1 MKQQEHGHMPVANE
15 DIARIFDE
23 MADLLALQNEN
34 PFRIRAYQR
43 AAQSIRGQ
51 QRELSGRV
59 RESSD
64 PAADLDAVPGIGRD
78 LAAKIIEIVNTG
90 RCKALEQLRSEVPRG
105 LLELLRIP
113 GLGPKRVQTLHA
125 KLRIRSRKDLERAV
139 ASQAIAKVAGFGP
152 KFTARLA
159 RELRLSSPQE
169 SRVLRP
175 VAMQSANPLVAH
187 LRAVP
192 GVEQVIIAGSF
203 RRGRETVGD
212 LDLLISATDAAAV
225 TKALHDYDQ
234 IGAWSAEGP
243 RRVTVKLHNGLQV
256 DLRIS
261 EPARFGAALHY
272 FTGSKAHNIHVRRM
286 AQARGLKINEYGV
299 FRGNRLVAGETEE
312 SVFAAVG
319 LPWIPA
325 EMREDQ
331 GEIELARSG
340 RLPALVTR
348 KELRGD
354 LHAHTSA
361 SDGRDTLE
369 AMAAAAQ
376 AEGLE
381 YLAIT
386 DHSKYLGLVKGLDE
400 RRLRRQMEAIDR
412 VNEKARGIRLLKGI
426 EVDILEDGRL
436 ALPDSVLAELDVVV
450 ASIHS
455 HFDLGKQ
462 KQTARVLRAL
472 EHRSLTVLG
481 HPSARLIGERRPIAL
496 DMERICAAAKSRP
509 CYLELNCQPQRLDL
523 DDVHCRLS
531 REHGVLVSIASDA
544 HGSEQFAFLDHGVVQ
559 ARRGWLRAEDV
570 LNTRGI
576 KEIGRLLRATKL

>member
-1 MKQQEHGHMPVANE
+1 MPVANE

-23 MADLLALQNEN
+23 MADLLALRSEN

-51 QRELSGRV
+51 QRELSERV
-59 RESSD
+59 RESGD
-64 PAADLDAVPGIGRD
+64 PGADLDAMPGIGRD

-90 RCKALEQLRSEVPRG
+90 RCKALVQLRSEVPRG

-113 GLGPKRVQTLHA
+113 GLGPKRVQALHA
-125 KLRIRSRKDLERAV
+125 KLGIRSRKDLERAV
-139 ASQAIAKVAGFGP
+139 ASQAISKVAGFGP

-159 RELRLSSPQE
+159 RELRTTSPQE
-169 SRVLRP
+169 SRVLRS

-192 GVEQVIIAGSF
+192 GVEQVVLAGSF

-225 TKALHDYDQ
+225 TRALHDYDQ

-243 RRVTVKLHNGLQV
+243 RRVTVKLRNGLQV

-299 FRGNRLVAGETEE
+299 FRGDRLVAGETEE
-312 SVFAAVG
+312 SVFDAVG

-376 AEGLE
+376 AAGLE

-386 DHSKYLGLVKGLDE
+386 DHSKYLGVVKGLDE

-412 VNEKARGIRLLKGI
+412 MNEKARAIRLLKGI

-450 ASIHS
+450 ASIHG

-531 REHGVLVSIASDA
+531 REHGVLISIASDA
-544 HGSEQFAFLDHGVVQ
+544 HGSEQFAFLDYGIVQ
-559 ARRGWLRAEDV
+559 ARRGWLRAKDV
-570 LNTRGI
+570 LNTRGF